1 MSRFNNN
8 IGKNSAEAL
17 SGSYGQDH
25 AVDFGKPI
33 RIYKF
38 RKLSGI
44 IRITPQGEQTLRS
57 DPASFTQLI
66 NLYTSKEPVVVLWE
80 GSTSVSLNDKDE
92 IVKTTNVG
100 KFYDLYSNSSFAAE
114 NKNDK
119 ITFVSNEFT
128 TQSLDK
134 SVELTSYDWIPEDVD
149 ISDYVYLI
157 LDKRAQS
164 YQWLEITS
172 VSPNWN
178 EDQEKLE
185 NVNIDFANIGTK
197 YAESGKNI
205 LDFFQFGAIGEGY
218 AFPKQET
225 VDDGEGNETIETTV
239 DNKYLYDVGI
249 STLQFDY
256 MCGAADSSIAVYGR
270 KTGFI
275 DDNGDYILDKPHRL
289 FLHEELF
296 PLSSKIFFNKPNV
309 NSFVYEGAKP
319 TVDGIWKSYK
329 DVPSSNNAI
338 GQYNI
343 LETKEVLTGFEMD
356 RPTVLASNP
365 VNGSYT
371 KENWNNGLF
380 IKMKQAY
387 NFDSVVGIKS
397 VGANSAGWADFN
409 YTMFLNFNS
418 YVNFS
423 SDTFNFDAK
432 ETKKYKL
439 TDVLGMVGGIVSIL
453 IGGLNVGWTSI
464 NSLAP
469 NQPMNLRFPCIS
481 YTNGIAALSDT
492 APLPCDVFLDD
503 KQKQVIPVNTNV
515 MTSHRYSL
523 TDLIYDGSQVR
534 AGADYGKGQ
543 DGVWYTKYIGQTKFE
558 DGKNINTDGSPFEF
572 NPATTNTLFPTV
584 GARWI
589 VDAIVSH
596 VITNADVRLTAYVEN
611 YNEIGETENVSV
623 YQSLFS
629 TASKAINDI
638 RLWGGTMKF
647 NYYDR
652 FNSFGGVVKWPELA
666 LPPPAPVDRTPIY
679 CPFSYAPETIEI
691 KPLVDS
697 GSERNST
704 QIFALNYSY
713 KGLWSSNEFK
723 GNLKFNYS
731 LKNFILTT
739 APTLTTRPIES
750 LKDLQY
756 VYISVVLSMDGA
768 NIENRIYAEF
778 DPTGDDDVQT
788 FTGSKLIIERTP
800 ISNTAAR
807 IRFSIKVTNSGGGF
821 TYRTGT
827 YMSAPIFKT
836 CPFFDKSKITVTR
849 NIGRKT
855 VTVKF
860 EAGEASYIAED
871 DNFSYSMRLLSN
883 ERFNGSVGFF
893 REEGKNFTYTSKI
906 NSIMVIPR

>member
-239 DNKYLYDVGI
+239 DYKYLNDVGI

-256 MCGAADSSIAVYGR
+256 MCGAADSSIAIYGR

-397 VGANSAGWADFN
+397 VGANPAGWADFN

-453 IGGLNVGWTSI
+453 IGGLNVGWTAI

-558 DGKNINTDGSPFEF
+558 DGTDINADGSPFEF

-679 CPFSYAPETIEI
+679 CPFSYVPEEVEMKTIA
-691 KPLVDS
+691 S
-697 GSERNST
+697 GGSISKST
-704 QIFALNYSY
+704 QIFD
-713 KGLWSSNEFK
+713 
-723 GNLKFNYS
+723 FNY
-731 LKNFILTT
+731 NFSASFNSSTKTVSGRIQFAYRTKDFSLTT
-739 APTLTTRPIES
+739 APSLTTRPVES

-756 VYISVVLSMDGA
+756 VYISVILSMDGA
-768 NIENRIYAEF
+768 NVENRIYAEF
-778 DPTGDDDVQT
+778 DPTGDDDVQI
-788 FTGSKLIIERTP
+788 FTSSDLIIDRTP
-800 ISNTAAR
+800 ISNVNTTGGYSWKLTA
-807 IRFSIKVTNSGGGF
+807 ISPPVYGHLVSC
-821 TYRTGT
+821 
-827 YMSAPIFKT
+827 PIWKTSNFFKM
-836 CPFFDKSKITVTR
+836 SKITVTR

-860 EAGEASYIAED
+860 ETTGEECI
-871 DNFSYSMRLLSN
+871 LSN
-883 ERFNGSVGFF
+883 EAGSQKIFGFTGSSAYLGATAF
-893 REEGKNFTYTSKI
+893 GDHKFKSQIK
-906 NSIMVIPR
+906 SIGVIPR

>member
-178 EDQEKLE
+178 EEQEKLE

-225 VDDGEGNETIETTV
+225 VDDGEGNETVETTV
-239 DNKYLYDVGI
+239 DYKYLNDVGI

-256 MCGAADSSIAVYGR
+256 MCGAADSSIAIYGR

-397 VGANSAGWADFN
+397 VGANPAGWADFN

-453 IGGLNVGWTSI
+453 IGGLNVGWTAI

-558 DGKNINTDGSPFEF
+558 DGTNINTDGSPFEF
-572 NPATTNTLFPTV
+572 NPVTTNTIFPAI

-679 CPFSYAPETIEI
+679 CPFSYVPEEVEMKTIA
-691 KPLVDS
+691 S
-697 GSERNST
+697 GGSISKST
-704 QIFALNYSY
+704 QIFD
-713 KGLWSSNEFK
+713 
-723 GNLKFNYS
+723 FNY
-731 LKNFILTT
+731 NFSASFNSSTKTVSGSMTFSYRTKDFSLTT
-739 APTLTTRPIES
+739 APSLTTRPVES

-756 VYISVVLSMDGA
+756 VYISVILSMDGA
-768 NIENRIYAEF
+768 NVENRIYAEF
-778 DPTGDDDVQT
+778 DPTGDDDVQI
-788 FTGSKLIIERTP
+788 FTSSDLIIDRTP
-800 ISNTAAR
+800 ISNVNTTGGYSWKLTA
-807 IRFSIKVTNSGGGF
+807 ISPPVYGNLVSC
-821 TYRTGT
+821 
-827 YMSAPIFKT
+827 PIWKTSNFFKM
-836 CPFFDKSKITVTR
+836 SKITVTR

-860 EAGEASYIAED
+860 ETTGELHI
-871 DNFSYSMRLLSN
+871 FSN
-883 ERFNGSVGFF
+883 EAGSQKIPGFTGSSEYLGASAF
-893 REEGKNFTYTSKI
+893 GDHKFKSQIK
-906 NSIMVIPR
+906 SIGVIPR

>member
-178 EDQEKLE
+178 EEQEKLE

-225 VDDGEGNETIETTV
+225 VDDGEGNETVETTV
-239 DNKYLYDVGI
+239 DYKYLNDVGI

-256 MCGAADSSIAVYGR
+256 MCGAADSSIAIYGR

-365 VNGSYT
+365 VSGSYT

-397 VGANSAGWADFN
+397 VGANPAGWADFN

-453 IGGLNVGWTSI
+453 IGGLNVGWTAI

-558 DGKNINTDGSPFEF
+558 DGTDINADGSPFEF

-647 NYYDR
+647 NYYDK

-679 CPFSYAPETIEI
+679 CPFSYVPEEVEMKTIA
-691 KPLVDS
+691 S
-697 GSERNST
+697 GGSISKST
-704 QIFALNYSY
+704 QIFD
-713 KGLWSSNEFK
+713 
-723 GNLKFNYS
+723 FNY
-731 LKNFILTT
+731 NFSASFNSSTKTVSGRIQFAYRTKDFSLTT
-739 APTLTTRPIES
+739 APSLTTRPVES

-756 VYISVVLSMDGA
+756 VYISVILSMDGA
-768 NIENRIYAEF
+768 NVENRIYAEF
-778 DPTGDDDVQT
+778 DPTGDDDVQI
-788 FTGSKLIIERTP
+788 FTSSDLIIDRTP
-800 ISNTAAR
+800 ISNVNTTGGYSWKLTA
-807 IRFSIKVTNSGGGF
+807 ISPPVYGNLVSC
-821 TYRTGT
+821 
-827 YMSAPIFKT
+827 PIWKTSNFFKM
-836 CPFFDKSKITVTR
+836 SKITVTR

-860 EAGEASYIAED
+860 ETTGELCI
-871 DNFSYSMRLLSN
+871 LSN
-883 ERFNGSVGFF
+883 EAGSQKIPGFTGSSEYLGASAF
-893 REEGKNFTYTSKI
+893 GDHKFKSQIK
-906 NSIMVIPR
+906 SIGVIPR

>member
-178 EDQEKLE
+178 EEQEKLE

-225 VDDGEGNETIETTV
+225 VDDGEGNETVETTV

-309 NSFVYEGAKP
+309 NSFVYEGARP

-365 VNGSYT
+365 VSGSYT

-387 NFDSVVGIKS
+387 DFDSVVGIKS
-397 VGANSAGWADFN
+397 VGANSVGWAVFN

-439 TDVLGMVGGIVSIL
+439 TDVLGMVGGVVSIL

-481 YTNGIAALSDT
+481 YTNGIAALNDT

-523 TDLIYDGSQVR
+523 TDLIYDGSQIR
-534 AGADYGKGQ
+534 AGADYGRGEN
-543 DGVWYTKYIGQTKFE
+543 GVWYTKYIGQTKFE
-558 DGKNINTDGSPFEF
+558 DGTNINADGSPFEF
-572 NPATTNTLFPTV
+572 NPATTNTTPSTI
-584 GARWI
+584 GTRWI

-638 RLWGGTMKF
+638 RLWGSIMKF

-666 LPPPAPVDRTPIY
+666 LPPPAPIDKTPIY
-679 CPFSYAPETIEI
+679 CPFSYAKETAKMEPIKNSGNKRVDKIMFSIYYLFKSEETSPKIIEGI
-691 KPLVDS
+691 M
-697 GSERNST
+697 
-704 QIFALNYSY
+704 NYSY
-713 KGLWSSNEFK
+713 SLAT
-723 GNLKFNYS
+723 FN
-731 LKNFILTT
+731 LTT
-739 APTLTTRPIES
+739 LPTLPSRPVGS

-756 VYISVVLSMDGA
+756 VYVLVVLSMDGA

-788 FTGSKLIIERTP
+788 FTGSKIIIDRTP
-800 ISNTAAR
+800 ISNIDATSKYQVYNQSTAGLGW
-807 IRFSIKVTNSGGGF
+807 IDLVKV
-821 TYRTGT
+821 
-827 YMSAPIFKT
+827 PVFKT

-849 NIGRKT
+849 DR
-855 VTVKF
+855 
-860 EAGEASYIAED
+860 
-871 DNFSYSMRLLSN
+871 
-883 ERFNGSVGFF
+883 
-893 REEGKNFTYTSKI
+893 GKNTVVVKWETPTQSSIVSNKPFKVTLGARQSYRSAEGFNDYTFTSEIK
-906 NSIMVIPR
+906 SIGVIPR

>member
-178 EDQEKLE
+178 EEQEKLE

-365 VNGSYT
+365 VSGSYT

-397 VGANSAGWADFN
+397 VNANPAGWAVFN

-453 IGGLNVGWTSI
+453 IGGLNVGWTAI

-523 TDLIYDGSQVR
+523 TDTIYDGSQIRTGV
-534 AGADYGKGQ
+534 DYGKGES
-543 DGVWYTKYIGQTKFE
+543 GIWYTKYIGQTKFE
-558 DGKNINTDGSPFEF
+558 DGTDINADGSPFEF

-596 VITNADVRLTAYVEN
+596 VITNADVRLTAYAEN
-611 YNEIGETENVSV
+611 YNESGETENVSV

-638 RLWGGTMKF
+638 RLWGSIMKF
-647 NYYDR
+647 NYYDK

-666 LPPPAPVDRTPIY
+666 LPPPAPVDKSPIY
-679 CPFSYAPETIEI
+679 CPFIYVPEEAKMKLIINKGDFTEET
-691 KPLVDS
+691 KMF
-697 GSERNST
+697 G
-704 QIFALNYSY
+704 FKYSIAWNLTTG
-713 KGLWSSNEFK
+713 KEFSAYMS
-723 GNLKFNYS
+723 FDYS
-731 LKNFILTT
+731 LKPFSLNTS
-739 APTLTTRPIES
+739 PTLTSRPIES

-756 VYISVVLSMDGA
+756 VYISVILSLDGA
-768 NIENRIYAEF
+768 NIENRIYAEI
-778 DPTGDDDVQT
+778 DENGDDDVQVI
-788 FTGSKLIIERTP
+788 TGDKIIVDRTP
-800 ISNTAAR
+800 VSNIDADG
-807 IRFSIKVTNSGGGF
+807 SYM
-821 TYRTGT
+821 YRVGS
-827 YMSAPIFKT
+827 SAPMTVIFATVPIFKT
-836 CPFFDKSKITVTR
+836 CPFFDNSTITITR
-849 NIGRKT
+849 DIGRKT

-860 EAGEASYIAED
+860 ETAEASYI
-871 DNFSYSMRLLSN
+871 N
-883 ERFNGSVGFF
+883 EFKKYQRQFVGSESLVGTQGF
-893 REEGKNFTYTSKI
+893 KNHTYKSEIK
-906 NSIMVIPR
+906 SIMVIPR